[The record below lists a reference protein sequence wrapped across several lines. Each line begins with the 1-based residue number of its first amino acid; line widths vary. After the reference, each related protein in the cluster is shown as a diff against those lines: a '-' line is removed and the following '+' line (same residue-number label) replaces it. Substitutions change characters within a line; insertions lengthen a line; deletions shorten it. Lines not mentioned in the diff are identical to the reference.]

1 MNEWVSCS
9 LVPDSNAGDGTGE
22 MAWPI
27 T

>member
-1 MNEWVSCS
+1 M
-9 LVPDSNAGDGTGE
+9 LDIGAGDATGE